1 MVIGLIIVEER
12 EKDDKDVARQQDLR
26 MLDELIQKFQE
37 LDQEA
42 TINEE
47 TNAAPDEDDGVATGA
62 SVGDVAIGSCS
73 SASGSGGDITISVG
87 SGDQLGG
94 SFTVLAGDSSAN
106 DASMAASSSVTT
118 SGGELILQSGDGNT
132 SGRAVAIEGGD
143 GATDLGGSISIS
155 SGMGAGTLGAC
166 QLIDMLD
173 ADEQPIKHHS
183 RKGVKA
189 GMRAG
194 IHAVRAWGYYSR
206 LRDSFVHDNLYG
218 LNKCTF
224 TCTLCQH
231 RIIRFEDNNIY
242 PIPVVGKNMQDR
254 LAEFSKTEI
263 QNDIKCTR
271 CNKDTA

>member
-1 MVIGLIIVEER
+1 
-12 EKDDKDVARQQDLR
+12 

-118 SGGELILQSGDGNT
+118 S
-132 SGRAVAIEGGD
+132 
-143 GATDLGGSISIS
+143 
-155 SGMGAGTLGAC
+155 
-166 QLIDMLD
+166 
-173 ADEQPIKHHS
+173 
-183 RKGVKA
+183 
-189 GMRAG
+189 
-194 IHAVRAWGYYSR
+194 
-206 LRDSFVHDNLYG
+206 
-218 LNKCTF
+218 
-224 TCTLCQH
+224 
-231 RIIRFEDNNIY
+231 
-242 PIPVVGKNMQDR
+242 VV
-254 LAEFSKTEI
+254 S
-263 QNDIKCTR
+263 
-271 CNKDTA
+271 